1 MSDETPEPA
10 LEPSEPTLAYPQP
23 RPMPYGSSPYAVTAN
38 PTAFPTSAVA
48 HPPLLEIADLWT
60 AILGTV
66 FVIPLGVVA
75 GFVWL
80 WLAPRAMVSA
90 DGKGNANLLDPGTKA
105 FAGAD
110 VKFLFI
116 TVVAGLLCGAVG
128 AILARHRGV
137 AVSVA
142 LAAGGT
148 IAALIAAWIGRALSG
163 GPAAR
168 WAHHVPAG
176 NHRFFIELTTRQ
188 YLVGWP
194 LAALVVTFVAALAT
208 PDRPIE
214 IEPTEPA
221 PAEPRTQLD
230 EA

>member
-1 MSDETPEPA
+1 
-10 LEPSEPTLAYPQP
+10 
-23 RPMPYGSSPYAVTAN
+23 MPYGSSPYAVTVN
-38 PTAFPTSAVA
+38 STTFPPATVT
-48 HPPLLEIADLWT
+48 HPPLFELADLWT

-90 DGKGNANLLDPGTKA
+90 DGKGGAGLLDPETKA

-110 VKFLFI
+110 VTFLFI
-116 TVVAGLLCGAVG
+116 TVVAGLLCGIVA
-128 AILARHRGV
+128 ALLARHRGV

-148 IAALIAAWIGRALSG
+148 IAALLAAWIGRTLTG
-163 GPAAR
+163 GPAAH
-168 WAHHVPAG
+168 WAHHVSAG

-188 YLVGWP
+188 YLVAWP
-194 LAALVVTFVAALAT
+194 LAAVLVTFVVALAT
-208 PDRPIE
+208 PDRPTE
-214 IEPTEPA
+214 VEPTEPA
-221 PAEPRTQLD
+221 PAEPRPS
-230 EA
+230 